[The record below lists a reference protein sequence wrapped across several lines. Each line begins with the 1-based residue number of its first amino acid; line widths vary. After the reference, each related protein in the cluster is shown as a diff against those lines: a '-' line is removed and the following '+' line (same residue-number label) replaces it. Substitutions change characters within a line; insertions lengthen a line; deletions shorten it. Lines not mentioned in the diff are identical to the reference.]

1 MQAAVVSFATV
12 VGLKV
17 LRRQGLGE
25 ETSGGLFESV
35 ARSFAD
41 GTHTSAREYYVAGGT
56 AWNEFSAN
64 DRLAHSVRPR
74 QIDYKRRV
82 KGNEPMSLV

>member
-1 MQAAVVSFATV
+1 VAS
-12 VGLKV
+12 LS
-17 LRRQGLGE
+17 RWE
-25 ETSGGLFESV
+25 EASRAERIQVHVNIT
-35 ARSFAD
+35 R
-41 GTHTSAREYYVAGGT
+41 GGT